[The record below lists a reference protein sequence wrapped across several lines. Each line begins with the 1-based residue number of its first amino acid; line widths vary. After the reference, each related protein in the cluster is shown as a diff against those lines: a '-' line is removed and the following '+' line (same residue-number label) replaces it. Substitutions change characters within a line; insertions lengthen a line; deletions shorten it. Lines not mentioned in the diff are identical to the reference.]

1 MMKKITLPIYD
12 DVFISQKYPTSNFS
26 NEPQLWVGES
36 SSRQDVFIT
45 LMRIRND
52 DAIDPRSIES
62 ATLYLAL
69 DQCYQYEKRC
79 IIPIQVGTVFDD
91 YKYHR
96 VTWEDINRIEHFYP
110 TVAKKS
116 EIDDYYCIDI
126 TSYMKES
133 SNQSRYDKGLALVA
147 DSNDIIFRF
156 NSSRT
161 CCQPFVIIY
170 INNSCE
176 QCDCPHPCKHC
187 CRGPIG
193 PTGPTGPMG
202 ARGPQGDFGGPTGPT
217 GLAGATGPTGLTG
230 ATGATGPTGLRGA
243 TGATGPTGL
252 RGATGP
258 TGPIGLTGATGATGP
273 TGLTGATG
281 ATGPTGLMGATGA
294 TGPTGLAGATGA
306 TGPTG
311 LTGATGAMGPTGL
324 MGATGP
330 TGLRGATGAT
340 GPTGLTGATGAT
352 GPTGL
357 AGATGAT
364 GPTGLMGATGPTGPT
379 GLRGATGATGP
390 TGLTGATGA
399 TGPTGL
405 MGATGPTGPTGPSAT
420 GVAHY
425 TLNQTNFATGGTSI
439 QGGAPITGWQ
449 DIFNGSILPTWISCD
464 SNTGIFTLNEPGVYQ
479 ISSAVQLFPTNAFNP
494 GYQIANDIYTYA
506 LAISF
511 TNLDGAPN
519 PLAAPYTGFSRLE
532 TSILTPILTITYNFY
547 TAQRV
552 RFSIINTSNTP
563 IRVLNS
569 QQSGSAG
576 HVSVLKLSNNV
587 LS

>member
-1 MMKKITLPIYD
+1 
-12 DVFISQKYPTSNFS
+12 
-26 NEPQLWVGES
+26 
-36 SSRQDVFIT
+36 
-45 LMRIRND
+45 
-52 DAIDPRSIES
+52 
-62 ATLYLAL
+62 
-69 DQCYQYEKRC
+69 
-79 IIPIQVGTVFDD
+79 
-91 YKYHR
+91 
-96 VTWEDINRIEHFYP
+96 
-110 TVAKKS
+110 
-116 EIDDYYCIDI
+116 
-126 TSYMKES
+126 MKES

-161 CCQPFVIIY
+161 CYQPFVIIY

-193 PTGPTGPMG
+193 PTGPTGP
-202 ARGPQGDFGGPTGPT
+202 
-217 GLAGATGPTGLTG
+217 
-230 ATGATGPTGLRGA
+230 
-243 TGATGPTGL
+243 
-252 RGATGP
+252 
-258 TGPIGLTGATGATGP
+258 
-273 TGLTGATG
+273 
-281 ATGPTGLMGATGA
+281 
-294 TGPTGLAGATGA
+294 
-306 TGPTG
+306 
-311 LTGATGAMGPTGL
+311 
-324 MGATGP
+324 
-330 TGLRGATGAT
+330 
-340 GPTGLTGATGAT
+340 
-352 GPTGL
+352 
-357 AGATGAT
+357 
-364 GPTGLMGATGPTGPT
+364 
-379 GLRGATGATGP
+379 
-390 TGLTGATGA
+390 
-399 TGPTGL
+399 

-494 GYQIANDIYTYA
+494 GYQIDNDIYTYA

>member
-379 GLRGATGATGP
+379 G
-390 TGLTGATGA
+390 
-399 TGPTGL
+399 
-405 MGATGPTGPTGPSAT
+405 PSAT